1 MRFSKPVAGCDEFK
15 PVQSRVAFDSQM
27 KLRYRCVISFA
38 FAQDSI
44 SSMEDPIS
52 WKLDLM
58 SLPWYGNEV
67 GIC

>member
-15 PVQSRVAFDSQM
+15 PVQSRVKFDSQM
-27 KLRYRCVISFA
+27 KLRYRYVISFA